1 MFFMNSVPKRIT
13 LSILYRGDRDGI
25 GGKMTKVKM
34 RYLTYQDA
42 TITDIQKQ
50 KLKKR
55 DVVLIYEAGVSSKLI
70 LAMILE
76 PYVRLP
82 KRKGIWVKYIKLNGD
97 EEGMIAFVTIENIA
111 KNVSNRYPE
120 YCI

>member
-1 MFFMNSVPKRIT
+1 
-13 LSILYRGDRDGI
+13 
-25 GGKMTKVKM
+25 MTKVKM